1 MTFSNSG
8 MKRLIRKGG
17 DIKPEY
23 LVIVDKQLD
32 KLFKDLKFENGRL
45 FLSTHNGRAD
55 ASEVYDRVGFEACYN
70 EILINRLFPK
80 KNVTSALAVLFHS
93 MFITRLAQ
101 EYPYKFCAVLSEDNG
116 RWTFRFHIVR
126 EGEPLWISEDIE
138 KFSQPVLYDIIDNE
152 KREGDEKSG

>member
-1 MTFSNSG
+1 MTFSNSK
-8 MKRLIRKGG
+8 MKRLIRSSD

-23 LVIVDKQLD
+23 LVMIDKQLD
-32 KLFKDLKFENGRL
+32 KLFKDLKFENGCL
-45 FLSTHNGRAD
+45 FMSTHNGKAD
-55 ASEVYDRVGFEACYN
+55 ASNVCDRVGFEACYN

-80 KNVTSALAVLFHS
+80 KNVTSALAMLFHS
-93 MFITRLAQ
+93 MFITRLAG

-138 KFSQPVLYDIIDNE
+138 KFSQPVMYDVFGGEDDAF
-152 KREGDEKSG
+152 RGMS